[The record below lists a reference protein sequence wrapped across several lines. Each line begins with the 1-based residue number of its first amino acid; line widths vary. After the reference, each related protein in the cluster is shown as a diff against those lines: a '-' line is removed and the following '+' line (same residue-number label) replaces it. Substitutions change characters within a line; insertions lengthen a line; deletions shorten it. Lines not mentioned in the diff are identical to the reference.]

1 MKGRINMYK
10 TIELTPDYK
19 AVGVSSRDCKATL
32 QMIAPNNNDEMGKR
46 KRRAIVIVPGGGYE
60 FVSERE
66 AEPVALKFAGAGFA
80 AFILRYSVY
89 KKKFPTAL
97 LELAAA
103 VKYIRD
109 NAEELDIDRDKVTVM
124 GFSAGGHLAACLA
137 NMWNSSTITYALCC
151 KAEDIKV
158 NCSVLCYPVLT
169 SGEKTHEG
177 SILNL
182 IGEEQD
188 KELREYLSLEDR
200 VGKHTPPTFLWHC
213 ADDGCVPIENTLYY
227 MESLTRNKIPFE
239 AHIYPFGGHG
249 LSLANKNT
257 ATDPWHTVP
266 ECERWADMAIEF
278 INRF

>member
-1 MKGRINMYK
+1 MYK

-19 AVGVSSRDCKATL
+19 AVGVSPRDCKATL
-32 QMIAPNNNDEMGKR
+32 QIIAPDNNEEMGKR
-46 KRRAIVIVPGGGYE
+46 RRKAVVIVPGGGYE

-66 AEPVALKFAGAGFA
+66 AEPIALKFAGAGFA
-80 AFILRYSVY
+80 CFVLRYSVY

-109 NAEELDIDRDKVTVM
+109 NADTLDINKDKISVM

-158 NCSVLCYPVLT
+158 NTSLLCYPVIT

-188 KELREYLSLEDR
+188 AELREYLSLENR
-200 VGKHTPPTFLWHC
+200 VGAHTPPTFIWHC
-213 ADDGCVPIENTLYY
+213 ADDGCVPVENSIYY
-227 MESLTRNKIPFE
+227 MNSLAKNKIPFE
-239 AHIYPFGGHG
+239 SHIYPYGGHG
-249 LSLANKNT
+249 LALANEST
-257 ATDPWHTVP
+257 ATGEWHNVP
-266 ECERWADMAIEF
+266 SAEGWADLAIDF
-278 INRF
+278 IKRM